1 MTALNPDTEE
11 ISEDKINSSDK
22 RIDFEV
28 FWKSHEIK
36 KKKPT

>member
-1 MTALNPDTEE
+1 MTAPNSDTKE

-22 RIDFEV
+22 RIDFDA
-28 FWKSHEIK
+28 FWKPHEMK